1 MIATTILGTFAIL
14 LNFVQSEGVRRLE
27 VHSLENM
34 NRIVQS
40 QRAEPDEERIL
51 ASTVEIKMSYLP
63 AGSKSV
69 DDQLMATGLGSL
81 VRDGKRTLL
90 ITHNHWGEALRDMTV
105 VTIYDVD
112 HDVLAIMLGKEFKG
126 LATYQD
132 AGTLVLEAPQE
143 LAGSP
148 STCGAKLEDSGR
160 VESGDSVWV
169 VYHQTG
175 NRSEIGLLE
184 AQVESIGDYKGLP
197 IFALRSLDGLPIV
210 SGDSGGGI
218 WQDGQ
223 LVGNMW
229 ATVTKPAASNASGSS
244 AQNQAVPQATDISY
258 AALLP

>member
-1 MIATTILGTFAIL
+1 MNQIGQ
-14 LNFVQSEGVRRLE
+14 VQS
-27 VHSLENM
+27 
-34 NRIVQS
+34 
-40 QRAEPDEERIL
+40 AELDEQCIL

-69 DDQLMATGLGSL
+69 DDQLLAIGLGSL
-81 VRDGKRTLL
+81 FQDGKETLL

-112 HDVLAIMLGKEFKG
+112 HDVLVIILGKEFKA
-126 LATYQD
+126 LVTYQD
-132 AGTLVLEAPQE
+132 AGTLALEAPKE
-143 LAGSP
+143 LVGSL
-148 STCGAKLEDSGR
+148 SSCGAKLGDSEG

-184 AQVESIGDYKGLP
+184 AKVESIGEYKGLP
-197 IFALRSLDGLPIV
+197 IFVLRSLDGLPIV
-210 SGDSGGGI
+210 GGDSGGGI
-218 WQDGQ
+218 WQDGR

-229 ATVTKPAASNASGSS
+229 ATVTQPAATNASGSS
-244 AQNQAVPQATDISY
+244 AKNQSVPQATDISF

>member
-1 MIATTILGTFAIL
+1 MIATSILGVLAIL
-14 LNFVQSEGVRRLE
+14 LNFVQSEGVRKVEIQFLAN
-27 VHSLENM
+27 V
-34 NRIVQS
+34 NRIEQVQ
-40 QRAEPDEERIL
+40 QAEPDEERIL
-51 ASTVEIKMSYLP
+51 AATVEIKMSYLP

-81 VRDGKRTLL
+81 VRDGKKTLL

-112 HDVLAIMLGKEFKG
+112 HDVLKIMLGKEFKS

-148 STCGAKLEDSGR
+148 SACGAKLGDSGQ
-160 VESGDSVWV
+160 VESGDLVWV

-175 NRSEIGLLE
+175 NRTEIGLLE
-184 AQVESIGDYKGLP
+184 AEVESVREYKGLP
-197 IFALRSLDGLPIV
+197 IFVLRSLGGLPV
-210 SGDSGGGI
+210 VGGDSGGGI

-229 ATVTKPAASNASGSS
+229 ATVTKPAASNASVSS
-244 AQNQAVPQATDISY
+244 TQNQSVPQATDISY